1 MARARLPMRKIR
13 DVLRL
18 TAEGMSS
25 RKIAASLSIGA
36 TTVVDCLHRAR
47 TAGVGWPLPEDVTDE
62 TLEARLFP
70 ASTALIQAKAR
81 RPMPEWAWIHRE
93 LKRPGVTLLLLWDDY
108 RGQHPT
114 GLRYSRFCEIYQ
126 EWKRRLTPTM
136 RQTHIAGER
145 MFVDYSGKKPHLV
158 NPTTGEPIEVEFFV
172 AVLGASN
179 LTFAEATW
187 TQSLADWTGSHA
199 RAFAY
204 FGGVTELTVSDN
216 LKSGIT
222 KACFYEPQ
230 VNRTYRD
237 MAGHYGTTILP
248 ARPRR
253 AKDKA
258 KVEVGVQVVGRWVLA
273 KIRNRTFF
281 SLPELND
288 AIRELLIQLNDRVT
302 RHLGASRRALFEQI
316 ERAALKPL
324 PVEPYVFSQWKECR
338 VGIDYHVEVKPYFY
352 SVSYALL
359 REKMWVRYTESTVE
373 VFHRDNR
380 VAVHPRIPLNGR
392 KYSTLPEHMPSS
404 HRHFADW
411 TPEKIKRQAGEVGP
425 NTAAL
430 VDIIMRERPHP
441 EQGFRSCIGII
452 RLAKMYGRQRLD
464 AACER
469 ALVIPSHSYR
479 SVKSIL
485 QNSLDRKRPEKAA
498 DEPAIVHS
506 NIRGS
511 NYYH

>member
-1 MARARLPMRKIR
+1 MAR
-13 DVLRL
+13 
-18 TAEGMSS
+18 
-25 RKIAASLSIGA
+25 
-36 TTVVDCLHRAR
+36 
-47 TAGVGWPLPEDVTDE
+47 
-62 TLEARLFP
+62 
-70 ASTALIQAKAR
+70 
-81 RPMPEWAWIHRE
+81 
-93 LKRPGVTLLLLWDDY
+93 
-108 RGQHPT
+108 
-114 GLRYSRFCEIYQ
+114 
-126 EWKRRLTPTM
+126 
-136 RQTHIAGER
+136 
-145 MFVDYSGKKPHLV
+145 
-158 NPTTGEPIEVEFFV
+158 
-172 AVLGASN
+172 
-179 LTFAEATW
+179 
-187 TQSLADWTGSHA
+187 
-199 RAFAY
+199 
-204 FGGVTELTVSDN
+204 
-216 LKSGIT
+216 
-222 KACFYEPQ
+222 
-230 VNRTYRD
+230 
-237 MAGHYGTTILP
+237 HYGTTILP
-248 ARPRR
+248 ARPRKP
-253 AKDKA
+253 KDKA

-281 SLPELND
+281 SLSELND
-288 AIRELLIQLNDRVT
+288 AIRGLVTQLNDRVT

-324 PVEPYVFSQWKECR
+324 PAEPYVFSQWKECR

-352 SVSYALL
+352 SVPYTLL

-392 KYSTLPEHMPSS
+392 KYSTLPDHMPSS

-411 TPEKIKRQAGEVGP
+411 TLEKIKRQASEIGP

-430 VDIIMRERPHP
+430 VEIILRERPHP

-469 ALVIPSHSYR
+469 ALDVPSHSYR

-506 NIRGS
+506 NIRGR